1 MNKKELVNRISARS
15 EMTQTAARR
24 ALDRVVANM
33 TKAMRN
39 GEKVT
44 ISGFGSFRVA
54 DRAEQV
60 GRNPQTGEKITIAAR
75 RVVKFSPAKKLAD
88 RVK

>member
-1 MNKKELVNRISARS
+1 MNKKELVSRISIS
-15 EMTQTAARR
+15 GKMTQAAARK
-24 ALDRVVANM
+24 ALDRVIANM
-33 TKAMRN
+33 TEAMKN

-44 ISGFGSFRVA
+44 ISGFGSFRVI

-75 RVVKFSPAKKLAD
+75 RVVKFRPARKLTG
-88 RVK
+88 RVE